1 MRSDR
6 TGARAGE
13 LAAGVNLLPQEI
25 DTERR
30 ARRRATL
37 SAIGVVVFIAV
48 LGGLYVHKLDQVR
61 EAEQAR
67 DEAATEVANLE
78 QERAQLQEYRELAD
92 LLDARNAVLADAMSD
107 EVSFARGL
115 NDLALAFPASASME
129 SLDLTLIESEGDGAA
144 VEDGAIA
151 FGTPVA
157 EVSYTGY
164 STERYAPGV
173 ETVLIEFDRVSSLFN
188 VYMNNA
194 AAEDRG
200 AAEVINF
207 NGTAGMD
214 ETARTGRYDDG
225 LPAEV
230 TP

>member
-13 LAAGVNLLPQEI
+13 LTAGVNLLPQEI

-30 ARRRATL
+30 VRRRATL

-78 QERAQLQEYRELAD
+78 QELAQLQEYRELAD

-129 SLDLTLIESEGDGAA
+129 SLDIALVEGDNEST
-144 VEDGAIA
+144 EDGVIT

-157 EVSYTGY
+157 QVDYTGY

-173 ETVLIEFDRVSSLFN
+173 ETVLIEFDRVSPLFN

-194 AAEDRG
+194 AAEERG
-200 AAEVINF
+200 STEVINF
-207 NGTAGMD
+207 NGTAAMD